1 MSRGVW
7 PSPPHLECGNRWFE
21 SSLTDHNKDRPVT
34 DRKRKYGEP
43 TEMVAI
49 RMPVSLH
56 QALRQKAKADK
67 RPKSDTLVDL
77 LQTAIAKTPAK
88 PAKDIF
94 K

>member
-1 MSRGVW
+1 M
-7 PSPPHLECGNRWFE
+7 
-21 SSLTDHNKDRPVT
+21 T

-43 TEMVAI
+43 TDMVAI
-49 RMPVSLH
+49 RMPASLH
-56 QALRQKAKADK
+56 QALRRKAEADK

-77 LQTAIAKTPAK
+77 LTAALAATPAK